1 MVELMARAL
10 DRSFWSSRRVLLTGH
25 TGFKGSWMAL
35 LLEHLGARVTGFALP
50 PDTNPSLFDML
61 SPWPS
66 LTSHTGDIRNAAS
79 FGAAITAAQPDI
91 VIHMAA
97 QPLVRRS
104 YAEPVLTIE
113 TNVMGTV
120 HLLETLRAVPSIKAA
135 LVVTSDKVYEN
146 HELGIAFAEDA
157 PLGSHD
163 PYSASKA
170 AAEILTRSYGH
181 SFFAG
186 HNIPVACARA
196 GNVIGGGDWAADR
209 LIPDLWRAYI
219 SGENVTLRYPDAVRP
234 WQHVL
239 DPLFGYLLYI
249 EHLMR
254 HGDKAPLAM
263 NFGPPET
270 AVCTVREV
278 AEQFT
283 RIMGKQVWQAGSA
296 DPNLKESG
304 YLAINPSLARDTLG
318 WESLLGVDNAI
329 GWTLDWYK
337 ACRDKQ
343 EMREVSQRQ
352 IVRYLCLTS
361 G

>member
-1 MVELMARAL
+1 MARML
-10 DRSFWSSRRVLLTGH
+10 DRSFWSGRRVLLTGH

-50 PDTNPSLFDML
+50 PDTNPSLFEML
-61 SPWPS
+61 SPWPA
-66 LTSHTGDIRNAAS
+66 LASHTGDIRNAAS
-79 FGAAITAAQPDI
+79 FGEVITAAQPEI

-104 YAEPVLTIE
+104 YAEPVFTFE

-120 HLLETLRAVPSIKAA
+120 YLLEALRGVPALKVA

-146 HELGIAFAEDA
+146 HELGIAFAENA
-157 PLGSHD
+157 PLGSRD

-181 SFFAG
+181 SFFACR
-186 HNIPVACARA
+186 NIPVVCARA

-209 LIPDLWRAYI
+209 LIPDLWRAYV
-219 SGENVTLRYPDAVRP
+219 SREQVNLRYPEAVRP

-239 DPLFGYLLYI
+239 DPVFGYLLYI

-254 HGDKAPLAM
+254 HGHDAPLAM
-263 NFGPPET
+263 NFGPPEA

-278 AEQFT
+278 AEQFK
-283 RIMGKQVWQAGSA
+283 RIMGSEGWRAGSA
-296 DPNLKESG
+296 DPHLKESG

-318 WESLLGVDNAI
+318 WESLLGVDDAI

-337 ACRDKQ
+337 ACRDKKD
-343 EMREVSQRQ
+343 MREVSLHQLVQ
-352 IVRYLCLTS
+352 YLRLAS